1 MTMAHV
7 YQPYTDQGT
16 PQTVWAYNGGRTRH
30 AIVVYACY
38 IRDPRF
44 EREPTADEIRLI
56 VDYCDYW
63 INAPCLVYPADEI
76 RLLRLSILRVQTAE
90 QLAGWLWGC
99 SSIGLGNVLGGL

>member
-1 MTMAHV
+1 MISDL
-7 YQPYTDQGT
+7 YQPYTDAGT

-56 VDYCDYW
+56 VEYCAYF
-63 INAPCLVYPADEI
+63 IHAPCLFVSDELCALRETIVYVE
-76 RLLRLSILRVQTAE
+76 TAE

-99 SSIGLGNVLGGL
+99 ASLGLGNVLGGL